1 MSDIRLSVIFRGEEE
16 EEEESAEGRRG
27 RREGGGGGGEE
38 KEEKEEEEEARVA
51 ITIKRTKTG
60 GLQTDEA
67 KPEKKSGALN

>member
-1 MSDIRLSVIFRGEEE
+1 MRLSVIFRGEEE

-51 ITIKRTKTG
+51 ITIKRTKTSVCKLTRRSPKTNQG
-60 GLQTDEA
+60 H
-67 KPEKKSGALN
+67 